1 MARLALLIF
10 PLAVALLLLSRDVI
24 VTLFTNNYVASVPI
38 FMAWTL
44 TILPAVFCVDAVL
57 RAYAQTRFL
66 FAMNV
71 LRLGL
76 VIALISW
83 CLSTF
88 GLVGAVLVTLL
99 ATAAVRVLSIARIAY
114 LLKVPIR
121 KILPWGTLA
130 GIALCSI
137 SAAPPA
143 YWLSRYATWP
153 RPAVLVAAG
162 ATYWLMYA
170 AIAYTV
176 FLKDRRKSA
185 AVRVSS
191 PNPESLIPN
200 PEI

>member
-1 MARLALLIF
+1 LLIF

-24 VTLFTNNYVASVPI
+24 ITLFTINYVASVPI

-76 VIALISW
+76 VIGLISW
-83 CLSTF
+83 CLTTF

-99 ATAAVRVLSIARIAY
+99 ATAAVRMLSIARIAY
-114 LLKVPIR
+114 LLHAPVR
-121 KILPWGTLA
+121 RILPWGTLA

-137 SAAPPA
+137 VAAPPA
-143 YWLSRYATWP
+143 YWLSRYSTWP
-153 RPAVLVAAG
+153 RPAVLLAAG
-162 ATYWLMYA
+162 ALYWLVYA

-176 FLKDRRKSA
+176 FIRDRKKV
-185 AVRVSS
+185 AVARVTT